1 MQAKPG
7 GKNIRVSNAKI
18 YSMTRFIGRH
28 IAYAAVQVCISISFV
43 SRIVFVRW
51 LCIQAMFLLSTV
63 EAWVADDG
71 AFSLQEFFNEV
82 LGPFE
87 DDPEYPWVVS
97 TLAWYDQ

>member
-7 GKNIRVSNAKI
+7 GKNIRASNAKI

-28 IAYAAVQVCISISFV
+28 IAYAAV
-43 SRIVFVRW
+43 
-51 LCIQAMFLLSTV
+51 QAMFLLSTV

-97 TLAWYDQ
+97 TLAWYDQEVFGTRRAAPPHQTSN